1 MRIMDEEEEVM
12 FAKSMLKD
20 TKDRKE
26 KAEKM
31 LQDLKRITH
40 EVDGICIGLA
50 VNQGMHITEGMRLRE
65 RVLGSLDELEK
76 AVEEYAES
84 CGKTASELGGRLR

>member
-1 MRIMDEEEEVM
+1 MRIMDEGEEAM

-31 LQDLKRITH
+31 LQDLKRITQSRS
-40 EVDGICIGLA
+40 V
-50 VNQGMHITEGMRLRE
+50 
-65 RVLGSLDELEK
+65 
-76 AVEEYAES
+76 
-84 CGKTASELGGRLR
+84 